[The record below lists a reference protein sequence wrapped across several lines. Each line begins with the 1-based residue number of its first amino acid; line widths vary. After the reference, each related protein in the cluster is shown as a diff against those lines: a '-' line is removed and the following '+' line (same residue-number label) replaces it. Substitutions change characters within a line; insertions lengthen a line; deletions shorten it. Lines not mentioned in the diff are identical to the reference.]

1 MYPIARK
8 AGITAKPM
16 GDEVVLFDSASGS
29 VHHLNR
35 VAEIVWRSCDG
46 RTDADALA
54 RIVARMSNVVDAG
67 PAVELALEQLSAR
80 GLLTT
85 NVERADAGR
94 RRDRRDAL
102 RVLAKAMAIPVVM
115 TITASRAHAQF
126 GTGGPCGITCT
137 RTTTTAGVSPGVP
150 GSTMTETITVAGIRA
165 PGGFGCIPIQ
175 PCPSGFVQ
183 TS

>member
-54 RIVARMSNVVDAG
+54 RIVARMSNVADAG

-85 NVERADAGR
+85 NVERANATR

-102 RVLAKAMAIPVVM
+102 KLLAKAMAIPLVM

-126 GTGGPCGITCT
+126 SSGEPCPITCT
-137 RTTTTAGVSPGVP
+137 RTITTPSVSPGLP
-150 GSTMTETITVAGIRA
+150 GTTTTETITVGGIVR
-165 PGGFGCIPIQ
+165 GGGCVPFV
-175 PCPSGFVQ
+175 PCPPGFTQ
-183 TS
+183 G